1 MADEFI
7 KGFGILV
14 TAGLGWLIIA
24 ATYNTPSFDGAQLIA
39 PNPDPATL
47 TTYEQL
53 AIVLKDALFWFAI
66 LGAVTFWV
74 VIPAI
79 EQAREALAE

>member
-7 KGFGILV
+7 KGFGILT
-14 TAGLGWLIIA
+14 TAGLGWLMIA
-24 ATYNTPSFDGAQLIA
+24 ATYNTPSFDGTQLLA

-47 TTYEQL
+47 TVYEQL
-53 AIVLKDALFWFAI
+53 AILLKDALFWFAI
-66 LGAVTFWV
+66 LGALTFWV

-79 EQAREALAE
+79 EETRKALSE

>member
-7 KGFGILV
+7 KGFGIFV
-14 TAGLGWLIIA
+14 TAMLGWLTIA
-24 ATYNTPSFDGAQLIA
+24 ATFNTPSFEGTQLTA
-39 PNPDPATL
+39 PNPE
-47 TTYEQL
+47 TTDVYIQIAL
-53 AIVLKDALFWFAI
+53 ILKDALFWVGI

-79 EQAREALAE
+79 EQARDALAE